1 MFPVFQTKVV
11 DLLMPPKMQA
21 REIGHELLETQRT
34 ESMLQIK
41 VTFILRAAT
50 LYSLLHLFKHVG
62 GSNITRSLAFPYFS

>member
-1 MFPVFQTKVV
+1 MFPVFQAKVV

-41 VTFILRAAT
+41 VAFFLRAAT
-50 LYSLLHLFKHVG
+50 LYSVLHLFKHVG
-62 GSNITRSLAFPYFS
+62 GEVI